1 MINSRTM
8 RILRALLTIFAVVCV
23 FSVVYHMGN
32 QKYKTETAIFSTAS
46 ESAAFRG
53 VYVRNEQVTTYNG
66 NGAVGYEVSDGG
78 KLGIGS
84 VIAHVYSDETQIDIV
99 QQIAALQD
107 ELELLKKI
115 QNPGTS
121 ESAQPAN
128 LSSLIEERYR
138 SLIFQRERA
147 HFPEVDEEKDELLVL
162 LSTYQKITNDTIDF
176 NARIASL
183 NAQIASLQSRQTQ
196 PLDTILADRC
206 AYFVSYADGYESTL
220 TKEKL
225 STITPEEIEAVSDD
239 GTAQDARVI
248 GKLIDGYEWYIT
260 GVIDN
265 TKSMFA
271 PDTQVTLKFESTSAE
286 VTGTISELR
295 TTEDPRKSVVVVR
308 CDTMTHDLVQH
319 RAERVEM
326 IKGYYEGIKVSRAAI
341 RFKEVEETHTDP
353 ESGEETTE
361 TVNAKGVYVLM
372 GEQLSFRRLDVI
384 YEGSDYVLTSLGA
397 GSDYVTLYD
406 DIVVDGVSADGT

>member
-1 MINSRTM
+1 M
-8 RILRALLTIFAVVCV
+8 RIPSAPYIFAVVCV

-32 QKYKTETAIFSTAS
+32 QKYKTENAIFSKAS

-196 PLDTILADRC
+196 PLDTILR
-206 AYFVSYADGYESTL
+206 
-220 TKEKL
+220 
-225 STITPEEIEAVSDD
+225 
-239 GTAQDARVI
+239 
-248 GKLIDGYEWYIT
+248 
-260 GVIDN
+260 
-265 TKSMFA
+265 
-271 PDTQVTLKFESTSAE
+271 
-286 VTGTISELR
+286 
-295 TTEDPRKSVVVVR
+295 
-308 CDTMTHDLVQH
+308 
-319 RAERVEM
+319 
-326 IKGYYEGIKVSRAAI
+326 
-341 RFKEVEETHTDP
+341 
-353 ESGEETTE
+353 
-361 TVNAKGVYVLM
+361 
-372 GEQLSFRRLDVI
+372 
-384 YEGSDYVLTSLGA
+384 
-397 GSDYVTLYD
+397 
-406 DIVVDGVSADGT
+406 